1 MEIANIL
8 NLIKFPS
15 PPNCKMSKKNSSFLS
30 RICKY
35 ASESMIKSL
44 PLEVAKAQT
53 FDSKDFFS
61 AVRVIRAFSESSLYS
76 ESDVFVSTLQ
86 CAACASNL
94 NWDVKSRVIQTRI
107 LRECWR
113 TVFHNI
119 DSSKTLNFAVRR
131 THEHALGLGIF
142 LILPTFLQQCRGKAF
157 TIHILDAD
165 VYILFTYIRDKEK
178 STLRSVYVLSDPR
191 QKPSARTMPLSVDKS
206 VDTVESLFKLGLPSP
221 TSTDGLVSPPEL
233 NSAHSSTSTSG
244 HGDAP

>member
-1 MEIANIL
+1 
-8 NLIKFPS
+8 
-15 PPNCKMSKKNSSFLS
+15 
-30 RICKY
+30 
-35 ASESMIKSL
+35 MIKSL

-86 CAACASNL
+86 CAARASNL

-113 TVFHNI
+113 TVFHDI

-142 LILPTFLQQCRGKAF
+142 LILPKFLQECRGGKAF
-157 TIHILDAD
+157 TIHIRDAD
-165 VYILFTYIRDKEK
+165 VYILFTYSRDKK
-178 STLRSVYVLSDPR
+178 TSSLSSVYVLSDPR
-191 QKPSARTMPLSVDKS
+191 QKSSARTTPLSVDKS

-244 HGDAP
+244 HGGGDAP